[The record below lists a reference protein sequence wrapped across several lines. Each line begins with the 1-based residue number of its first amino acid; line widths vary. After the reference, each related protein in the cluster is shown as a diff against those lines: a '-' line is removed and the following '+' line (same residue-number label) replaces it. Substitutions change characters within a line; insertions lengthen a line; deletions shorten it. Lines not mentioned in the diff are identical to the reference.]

1 MGKTLT
7 LISTFVIAA
16 TLTSASLT
24 IPTYASTSST
34 EWGELWSIEEA
45 KNFYYEVEAEK
56 DQVCGTDINCRRDYN
71 YYHMFDNPKYNIAE
85 VYSMTS
91 FMITA
96 VNPAENSIKA
106 YFRDLDQMAM
116 EIDGEEKHYP
126 LNELYIIWLD
136 SDYDRYGISYIDAF
150 RGGFL
155 VPGMHPIYQ
164 ATTEQNGENW
174 FPVESE
180 FEITAP
186 DANIV
191 QNESNMIEFYVR
203 FSPSAVLGLNNYS
216 TCFESNDYELG
227 MECRMMFKDDGSY
240 VFVPFDITKENNTD
254 CDQSHQIYVE
264 TKDSQEIQ
272 NSIVSEQLPSIP
284 LTPDTGK
291 LSIEEEKNI
300 YQGLTLPTWWP
311 VIVTIATCAIP
322 VIWFMLPNRQNKRKI
337 MKKSLDK
344 KEQTR

>member
-1 MGKTLT
+1 MGKTLK
-7 LISTFVIAA
+7 LISTFVMA
-16 TLTSASLT
+16 TALTSTSIIA
-24 IPTYASTSST
+24 PTHASTLSA
-34 EWGELWSIEEA
+34 EHGELWSIEEA

-56 DQVCGTDINCRRDYN
+56 DQVCGADINCRRDYN
-71 YYHMFDNPKYNIAE
+71 YNFLFDNPKYAIAE
-85 VYSMTS
+85 IYSMTS

-106 YFRDLDQMAM
+106 YFRDLDNMAM

-155 VPGMHPIYQ
+155 ASGMHPIYQ
-164 ATTEQNGENW
+164 ATTESNGENW

-180 FEITAP
+180 FEIVAP
-186 DANIV
+186 DADIT
-191 QNESNMIEFYVR
+191 QNESSMIEFYAR
-203 FSPSAVLGLNNYS
+203 FSPSSVLGLNNYS
-216 TCFESNDYELG
+216 TCFASNDYEPG
-227 MECRMMFKDDGSY
+227 MECRMMYRGDGSY
-240 VFVPFDITKENNTD
+240 VFIPFDTTKEDTTD
-254 CDQSHQIYVE
+254 CEQPQPMYFEEKIYQKLE
-264 TKDSQEIQ
+264 NGT
-272 NSIVSEQLPSIP
+272 VSGLPTIP
-284 LTPDTGK
+284 LAPDTGK
-291 LSIEEEKNI
+291 LSIEEEKGSF
-300 YQGLTLPTWWP
+300 QGFALPTWWP